1 MRLKM
6 FTSQDRFYKDAI
18 DGEIAYEIDQNSYY
32 IYDGSAWRKLSLD
45 SDKQRKHGT
54 ICPRCGA
61 PCYPYQG
68 KCDYCDS
75 YFEF

>member
-1 MRLKM
+1 M
-6 FTSQDRFYKDAI
+6 FTSQDSFYKDAI
-18 DGEIAYEIDQNSYY
+18 DGEIAYEIDSNSYY
-32 IYDGSAWRKLSLD
+32 IYKDYEWRELLLD
-45 SDKQRKHGT
+45 SDTQRKHDT

-61 PCYPYQG
+61 PCSPYQR

>member
-6 FTSQDRFYKDAI
+6 LTSQDWFYKNAI
-18 DGEIAYEIDQNSYY
+18 NGEIAYEIDSNSYY
-32 IYDGSAWRKLSLD
+32 IYDGSAWRKLQLD
-45 SDKQRKHGT
+45 SDKQRKHDT

-61 PCYPYQG
+61 SCSTYQE

-75 YFEF
+75 YFEV

>member
-18 DGEIAYEIDQNSYY
+18 DSEIVYEIDSHSYY
-32 IYDGSAWRKLSLD
+32 IDKDCEWRELLLD
-45 SDKQRKHGT
+45 SDKQRKHDT
-54 ICPRCGA
+54 ICPRYAA
-61 PCYPYQG
+61 PCSPYQR

>member
-6 FTSQDRFYKDAI
+6 FTSQDRFYKDTI
-18 DGEIAYEIDQNSYY
+18 DGEIVYDIDLNRYY
-32 IYDGSAWRKLSLD
+32 IYNDGAWRELLLD
-45 SDKQRKHGT
+45 SDTQRKHDT

-61 PCYPYQG
+61 PCSPYQR